1 MLLVQNLNAIYQLND
16 FDSEKKTVLLQKEN
30 IYLIIMHVDE
40 LLVCTLDDYGLME
53 IYIYDFASKK
63 STKIANANSTPHDF
77 NKEYIFC
84 GDEGAGIPE
93 LINRRTGDA
102 LLKTITEYYQKK
114 FSWKIIDYRIADND
128 HSLYQLYEDYELGN
142 VVVFEVHTT
151 NNPSGLYRAIVLG
164 RKNDNTEWEVL
175 NEGV

>member
-1 MLLVQNLNAIYQLND
+1 MTNDTKEEKQDDDKKEPSLGNIKEGDYKNAISD
-16 FDSEKKTVLLQKEN
+16 
-30 IYLIIMHVDE
+30 DE
-40 LLVCTLDDYGLME
+40 L
-53 IYIYDFASKK
+53 
-63 STKIANANSTPHDF
+63 
-77 NKEYIFC
+77 
-84 GDEGAGIPE
+84 
-93 LINRRTGDA
+93 DA